1 MVATL
6 ESPEVLQ
13 GIIPELP
20 LDLQEDITNVCKML
34 ADPHRLRIVFY
45 LLREPEL
52 NVTELCERLAQSQPA
67 VSHHLALLKSA
78 QLLKVRRDGKH
89 NFYSVCRPR
98 FQQVMVRLFSSILE
112 NDGGSPRLDE
122 LLSGR
127 FSGVD

>member
-1 MVATL
+1 MIVTQ
-6 ESPEVLQ
+6 EPSEVLS
-13 GIIPELP
+13 GVFSELP

-52 NVTELCERLAQSQPA
+52 NVTELCERLSQSQPA

-112 NDGGSPRLDE
+112 NDGGTPRLDE
-122 LLSGR
+122 LLAGR
-127 FSGVD
+127 FTR